1 MHWIVFY
8 SYILIR
14 FHLSCKHKRYDVK
27 YTKIK
32 FSNPHSGIR
41 RRVTKGLDP
50 VNYSIDFDDGDS
62 SDDEVDE

>member
-1 MHWIVFY
+1 MNCIVFY
-8 SYILIR
+8 RYLLIS

-32 FSNPHSGIR
+32 FSDSRCGIR
-41 RRVTKGLDP
+41 RRVAKGLDP